1 MANRERTV
9 QVKFRVTPEERR
21 LIESRMAEFGTKNMG
36 AYLRKM
42 AIDGYIVK
50 LNFKELSELLSLL
63 RRTSASVNQIAKR
76 INSTGRAHSEDLAEI
91 REGQEEIA
99 EAVND
104 TLRAITVLK

>member
-9 QVKFRVTPEERR
+9 QVKFRVTPAERK
-21 LIESRMAEFGTKNMG
+21 LIEQKMLEFGTKNMG

-63 RRTSASVNQIAKR
+63 RRVSASVNQIAKR
-76 INSTGRAHSEDLAEI
+76 INITGRAYSEDLEEI
-91 REGQEEIA
+91 RLSQEEIY
-99 EAVND
+99 D
-104 TLRAITVLK
+104 TAKKVLDKIAALK